1 MTEQEFV
8 DRYLEI
14 RERLNAE
21 SLSESL
27 WWPNADWSKMIYGSH
42 DKKTIELIHEL
53 TAAMEDTG
61 EWIVKTL
68 FEDYPDGKR
77 IVKFKDSDETEQW
90 KIDFPSQL
98 FAFLTR
104 KRDLLI
110 SDSQVKF
117 VDEQVKEGRNRMA
130 IEFCWDEES
139 SVWIAVSPDIPGLA
153 LESDSL
159 DALVE
164 KVKEAVSELTKLNS
178 CNQTGLELP
187 VLWAYIP

>member
-1 MTEQEFV
+1 
-8 DRYLEI
+8 
-14 RERLNAE
+14 
-21 SLSESL
+21 
-27 WWPNADWSKMIYGSH
+27 
-42 DKKTIELIHEL
+42 
-53 TAAMEDTG
+53 
-61 EWIVKTL
+61 
-68 FEDYPDGKR
+68 
-77 IVKFKDSDETEQW
+77 
-90 KIDFPSQL
+90 
-98 FAFLTR
+98 
-104 KRDLLI
+104 
-110 SDSQVKF
+110 
-117 VDEQVKEGRNRMA
+117 MA